1 MGTACEYDVI
11 VIGGGPVGLS
21 SAYHLSLRR
30 VRSLVLEQFTF
41 ANQLASSAGVSR
53 QFRIPYPERYMVQLV
68 RQSLPFWQELQ
79 AFTDTRLLEEAGTLW
94 FGDKSVHTSEGN
106 IADAEEALKAEGIA
120 YTSLDRDALERH
132 YPFVNL
138 PENYVGL
145 FQSQGATINLRET
158 IKTLLDINRRS
169 AYVSMKSEAPATSIW
184 RKDQKF
190 YVTTPLG
197 IFVAPKLIL
206 APGPYANGLFRMLG
220 FDIDATFWNMSS
232 AYFKLLDPS
241 LRYPTWFA
249 FQNPDGENGNE
260 FYGFPE
266 LDWNNP
272 GYVRVASD
280 FVVTPLSSPEQRTF
294 VPNQKELSFTANWV
308 REHMKGVEPTPQYT
322 STCLVS
328 LSTIANKEL
337 LIDFAPA
344 SVPGSKN
351 IVLYTTGWAA
361 KFVPIL
367 GRILS
372 DLSLDG
378 RTSFDIT
385 NFQTGTNYLK
395 ML

>member
-1 MGTACEYDVI
+1 
-11 VIGGGPVGLS
+11 
-21 SAYHLSLRR
+21 
-30 VRSLVLEQFTF
+30 
-41 ANQLASSAGVSR
+41 
-53 QFRIPYPERYMVQLV
+53 MVQLV